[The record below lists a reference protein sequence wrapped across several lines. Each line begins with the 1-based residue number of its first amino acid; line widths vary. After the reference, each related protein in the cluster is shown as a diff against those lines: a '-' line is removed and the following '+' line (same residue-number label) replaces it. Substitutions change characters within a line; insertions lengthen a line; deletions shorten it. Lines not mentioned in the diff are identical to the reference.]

1 MTIYKGHPLQELH
14 TMGCL
19 SFAEQYGEAHSIN
32 DLRQLLSLAAK
43 TDTAVTLLG
52 GGSNTV
58 FCEKVAGLVVRI
70 QFKGIVVESES
81 GDNVMIRCQ
90 SGENW
95 HQFVRW
101 TLDRG
106 FYGLENLSLIPGTV
120 GAAPIQNIGA
130 YGVEVKTSIQEVVA
144 LHRQSLELRV
154 FNVDDCHFGYRDSV
168 FKQAGR
174 DWVILNVLFKLSKTP
189 NLNLSYHEL
198 KLAWENAGQPNEP
211 KVVGRLVEAIRRQKL
226 PDPIDI
232 PNSGSFF
239 KNPSISES
247 EYQRLL
253 SEFPNLVAFPNGI
266 NRWKLAAGWLIQEC
280 GWKGYSEAGVGVFHK
295 QALVLVN
302 PGHCPG
308 EDIRR
313 LAQMIQQSV
322 LEKFAVSLEIEP
334 VIL

>member
-1 MTIYKGHPLQELH
+1 
-14 TMGCL
+14 MGC
-19 SFAEQYGEAHSIN
+19 S
-32 DLRQLLSLAAK
+32 SLAAQYAEANSVDDLRK
-43 TDTAVTLLG
+43 LLIDAAEIETPVIILG

-58 FCEKVAGLVVRI
+58 FCERVASLVIRI
-70 QFKGIVVESES
+70 QLRGIVVESEV
-81 GDNVMIRCQ
+81 DDIVTIRCQ

-101 TLDRG
+101 TLGRG
-106 FYGLENLSLIPGTV
+106 YYGLENLSLIPGTV

-130 YGVEVKTSIQEVVA
+130 YGVEVKSFIQEVVA
-144 LHRQSLELRV
+144 LHRQTLELRV
-154 FNVDDCHFGYRDSV
+154 FSVDDCHFDYRDSV
-168 FKQAGR
+168 FKQAGK
-174 DWVILNVLFKLSKTP
+174 DWVVLNVLFTLSKTP

-211 KVVGRLVEAIRRQKL
+211 KAVGGLVEAIRRQKL
-226 PDPIDI
+226 PDPANI

-239 KNPSISES
+239 KNPSISEDV
-247 EYQRLL
+247 YQQLL
-253 SEFPNLVAFPNGI
+253 IKFPNLVAFPCDI
-266 NRWKLAAGWLIQEC
+266 NRWKLAAGWLVQEC
-280 GWKGYSEAGVGVFHK
+280 GWKGYSDTGVGVFHK

-313 LAQMIQQSV
+313 LANKIQQSV
-322 LEKFAVSLEIEP
+322 FNKFAVALEIEP